1 MTRRLLCLQVVCGCL
16 AACLAA
22 PQRQQFQ
29 PTARPATSTT
39 PVPILRQISNS
50 NEDGSYTY
58 GYEAADGSFKLE
70 TRKPNGEVF
79 GKYGYIDAQGELIT
93 IEYGANKLGFQPSGK
108 GITVAPP
115 TLVDESSKD
124 YDYIDEEPVAPVRS
138 QTRTAAPAPAPA
150 RRTFAPVPAP
160 ARAAAPAPA
169 PVRASRPRP
178 QPIAAEEF
186 NSRFAD
192 FDARIASLFNRA

>member
-1 MTRRLLCLQVVCGCL
+1 MFRLLVVCGCL

-22 PQRQQFQ
+22 PQRQQFAQ
-29 PTARPATSTT
+29 QQQQFRPTARPSTTT

-70 TRKPNGEVF
+70 TRKANGEVF

-93 IEYGANKLGFQPSGK
+93 IEYGANQHGFQPSGK

-138 QTRTAAPAPAPA
+138 QSRPAAPAPA
-150 RRTFAPVPAP
+150 RAPV
-160 ARAAAPAPA
+160 RAAAPAPA
-169 PVRASRPRP
+169 PVTVTRPVA
-178 QPIAAEEF
+178 QPIAKEEF
-186 NSRFAD
+186 DSRFAD
-192 FDARIASLFNRA
+192 FDARIARLFSRA

>member
-1 MTRRLLCLQVVCGCL
+1 MFRLLVVCGCL

-22 PQRQQFQ
+22 PQRQQFAQ
-29 PTARPATSTT
+29 QQQQQQFRPTARPSTTT

-70 TRKPNGEVF
+70 TRKANGEVF

-93 IEYGANKLGFQPSGK
+93 IEYGANQHGFQP
-108 GITVAPP
+108 
-115 TLVDESSKD
+115 SSKD

-138 QTRTAAPAPAPA
+138 QSRPAAPAPA
-150 RRTFAPVPAP
+150 RAPV
-160 ARAAAPAPA
+160 RAAAPAPA
-169 PVRASRPRP
+169 PVSVSRPVA
-178 QPIAAEEF
+178 QPIAKEEF
-186 NSRFAD
+186 DSRFAD
-192 FDARIASLFNRA
+192 FDARIARLFSRA